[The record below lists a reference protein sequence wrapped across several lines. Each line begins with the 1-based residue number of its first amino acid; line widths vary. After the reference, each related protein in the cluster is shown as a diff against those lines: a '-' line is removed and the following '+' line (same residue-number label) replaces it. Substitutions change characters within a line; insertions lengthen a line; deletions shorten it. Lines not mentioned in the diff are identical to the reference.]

1 MSKSSIVYATHSL
14 SSSIVVVVIV
24 VFVCIYS
31 RFQVFMEYHQMFQLK
46 MISLYVILE
55 QILSA
60 ADSSSDELRVQMNQL
75 LADMNALYSMLVKRL
90 NNLLLQFDLTVDN
103 DLNEISFMVRLVE
116 ELKFDKHCLLGQVSS
131 TKQNNELYMNA
142 LFSYM
147 TKLLI

>member
-1 MSKSSIVYATHSL
+1 
-14 SSSIVVVVIV
+14 
-24 VFVCIYS
+24 
-31 RFQVFMEYHQMFQLK
+31 MFQLK

-60 ADSSSDELRVQMNQL
+60 VDSSSDELRVQMNQL